1 MKIIEFINYTLI
13 KSKIYFILINFKTLK
28 INYYKLKKI
37 ILNIWIILKNQKNG
51 CSYDITVN
59 KIIKYPSNPD
69 LKKDKAWLTYNST
82 INSKFIT

>member
-37 ILNIWIILKNQKNG
+37 ILNI
-51 CSYDITVN
+51 
-59 KIIKYPSNPD
+59 
-69 LKKDKAWLTYNST
+69 
-82 INSKFIT
+82 